1 MSTETIPP
9 AQFDP
14 TKTVAAPP
22 VETAPATQLERLALE
37 LLALPSATRAMLAEK
52 LLLSLEVEEYPP
64 QEEVARHWLEVVKQ
78 RAAELESGAV
88 QLIPGED
95 VLREIREEIG

>member
-1 MSTETIPP
+1 
-9 AQFDP
+9 
-14 TKTVAAPP
+14 
-22 VETAPATQLERLALE
+22 
-37 LLALPSATRAMLAEK
+37 MLAEK

-95 VLREIREEIG
+95 VLRETGRKSDETMGLSPRRQSGIQRDRPLV